1 MGGARREEEK
11 GFGEE
16 GQGREEGE
24 ADVSP
29 ARIGGVLAG
38 FWKRNRCGVTASCLP
53 ILVGPTI
60 LLPFKGLRA
69 EGGQSQSLLGV
80 LSGQRVVQGKAC
92 SGLPEDSRDSAP
104 PKLWERGQRGYLG
117 AWAREVI
124 HRRGPR
130 SLTSL
135 PLDANGLKRHFRG
148 GSWVLSARHRDSW
161 PTGSH
166 SFREG

>member
-69 EGGQSQSLLGV
+69 G
-80 LSGQRVVQGKAC
+80 
-92 SGLPEDSRDSAP
+92 
-104 PKLWERGQRGYLG
+104 
-117 AWAREVI
+117 
-124 HRRGPR
+124 
-130 SLTSL
+130 
-135 PLDANGLKRHFRG
+135 G
-148 GSWVLSARHRDSW
+148 GSPSLSWECFRVSGWYKGRLVLVFPRTPGIQRHRSSGKEDK
-161 PTGSH
+161 GDILVLGQG
-166 SFREG
+166 R

>member
-1 MGGARREEEK
+1 MVGGARREEEK

-69 EGGQSQSLLGV
+69 GGAVPVSPG
-80 LSGQRVVQGKAC
+80 
-92 SGLPEDSRDSAP
+92 SAF
-104 PKLWERGQRGYLG
+104 GS
-117 AWAREVI
+117 A
-124 HRRGPR
+124 
-130 SLTSL
+130 
-135 PLDANGLKRHFRG
+135 G
-148 GSWVLSARHRDSW
+148 G
-161 PTGSH
+161 T
-166 SFREG
+166 REGLFWSSRGLQGFSATEALGKRTKGISWCLGKGGDSQERPQVTHFSTSRC